1 MNKRKSKSW
10 FLQNLNFLL
19 FPKSE
24 NNITPGVLGLTFC
37 LKVILYY
44 CQVPVLP
51 SLCLQLWQRI
61 LPEGS
66 FPRGPQE
73 PGHQRHLCQWWRHSQ
88 PQWWRHSQPQW
99 WRHRQPQWWRHSQ
112 PQWWSHRQ
120 PRWWRHSQPQR
131 WRHGAKWWRHR
142 HAQWWRH
149 SEAHSGATK
158 CRPQYSVRLP
168 AGPAGWGSGCDQSDR
183 PVGRRIHRLRCWLSA
198 GSLCCWL

>member
-10 FLQNLNFLL
+10 FLQNLYFLL

-66 FPRGPQE
+66 VPRGPQE
-73 PGHQRHLCQWWRHSQ
+73 PGHQRDLCQRWRHSQ
-88 PQWWRHSQPQW
+88 PPW

-112 PQWWSHRQ
+112 PKW
-120 PRWWRHSQPQR
+120 
-131 WRHGAKWWRHR
+131 WRHGAKWWRHS
-142 HAQWWRH
+142 QPKWWRH
-149 SEAHSGATK
+149 SEARSGATK